1 MKTKHITNEEKFLV
15 LNAIPINNKTLRAS
29 NQTSLFDRKFMTFI
43 CGYSGIRVEKIGN
56 FNISI
61 PLGDQLTMPITAD
74 QGDLADQCRASV
86 PDGVRSRLY
95 R

>member
-1 MKTKHITNEEKFLV
+1 
-15 LNAIPINNKTLRAS
+15 
-29 NQTSLFDRKFMTFI
+29 MTFI